1 MKNLVNTDF
10 LYIYIYIYGSIKNI
24 IARNCNS
31 FNMLKKRNL
40 KFGCTLLTAV
50 L

>member
-1 MKNLVNTDF
+1 MKSLVSLDF
-10 LYIYIYIYGSIKNI
+10 VYIYIDTFKKIV
-24 IARNCNS
+24 ARNCNS

-40 KFGCTLLTAV
+40 KFGCIPLTAI